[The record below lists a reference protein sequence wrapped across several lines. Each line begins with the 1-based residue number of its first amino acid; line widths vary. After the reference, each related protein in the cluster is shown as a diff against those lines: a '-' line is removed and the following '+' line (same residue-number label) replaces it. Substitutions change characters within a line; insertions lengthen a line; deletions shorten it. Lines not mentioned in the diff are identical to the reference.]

1 MIRAADMTAL
11 VEQVATAFAAAVEE
25 RAEELLAE
33 RMALPRVVPEDRLLL
48 TAQEV
53 AALIGLAEG
62 TLANWRSQGGDIG
75 PPFVKLGGMVRY
87 RRTDLEAWIAA
98 QE

>member
-1 MIRAADMTAL
+1 MIRAADLTAL

-33 RMALPRVVPEDRLLL
+33 RIPPLRLVPEDRLLL
-48 TAQEV
+48 SAQEV
-53 AALIGLAEG
+53 SALIGLAEG
-62 TLANWRSQGGDIG
+62 TLANWRSQGGEVG

-98 QE
+98 QK